1 VSEVRIKIRIE
12 APVEKVWETIMDPN
26 RFGEWVTI
34 HRSVRNISGNP
45 QAEGA
50 TMDQVMHMRGIN
62 FKVHWTLEHVSPP
75 KRAEWDGR
83 GPAHSTARITY
94 KLAPDGDDATMFEY
108 TNEFKTPGGRLG
120 SVASGMIVGDAS
132 DREAHKSLERLK
144 QLLERG

>member
-1 VSEVRIKIRIE
+1 MSSVHLKIRIE
-12 APVEKVWETIMDPN
+12 APIDRVWETIMDPK

-34 HRSVRNISGNP
+34 HRSVRNMSGDP
-45 QAEGA
+45 QSEGA

-62 FKVHWTLEHVSPP
+62 FKVRWTLEHVNPP

-94 KLAPDGDDATMFEY
+94 ALTPDGDDATLFEY

-120 SVASGMIVGDAS
+120 SVASGVIVGDAS
-132 DREAHKSLERLK
+132 EREAHSSLERLK
-144 QLLERG
+144 KLLERD